1 VTSILGP
8 AQIVQSQIHTLPQSI
23 MDNKDE
29 FYGRWISAEITWNCA
44 GNSVAVLG
52 SWDNWQ
58 TMYHSFSF
66 SKLELDSF
74 LFFDSIVWYAELSSV
89 SISEPLQRSRENFT
103 VTKVL
108 PVGIHYYRFI
118 VDGALVCAS
127 DLQWV
132 CDDYGNHYNILNLQV
147 TYGFCFLLIIY
158 KLLQY
163 FLSSVILLVVA
174 LLLFIK
180 NIACGS
186 TLSLSSY
193 ITYMV

>member
-1 VTSILGP
+1 
-8 AQIVQSQIHTLPQSI
+8 
-23 MDNKDE
+23 M
-29 FYGRWISAEITWNCA
+29 C
-44 GNSVAVLG
+44 
-52 SWDNWQ
+52 
-58 TMYHSFSF
+58 
-66 SKLELDSF
+66 
-74 LFFDSIVWYAELSSV
+74 FDSIVWYAELSSV
-89 SISEPLQRSRENFT
+89 SISEPLQRTGENFT

-147 TYGFCFLLIIY
+147 TYGFCFLLIY

-163 FLSSVILLVVA
+163 FLSSVLLLVVE

>member
-1 VTSILGP
+1 MNLNPFAFNFQVLVTSILGP
-8 AQIVQSQIHTLPQSI
+8 AQIVQSQIHSLPQSI
-23 MDNKDE
+23 MDNKDK

-74 LFFDSIVWYAELSSV
+74 LFFDSILWYAELSSV
-89 SISEPLQRSRENFT
+89 SISEPLQRTGENFT

-127 DLQWV
+127 DLQLI
-132 CDDYGNHYNILNLQV
+132 CDDYGNRYNILNLQV
-147 TYGFCFLLIIY
+147 TNGFFFTHLQIVTIFLII
-158 KLLQY
+158 
-163 FLSSVILLVVA
+163 S
-174 LLLFIK
+174 

-186 TLSLSSY
+186 THPL
-193 ITYMV
+193 